1 MFAHA
6 NGQGCGEAFAP
17 RGERAMESMSKSDM
31 IDQAA
36 REWVRLLASGEAAA
50 TDLVAI
56 RLWLAEPA
64 HARAFERER
73 AFWQDLELHGRLFA
87 ETAHASPTT
96 RRGLRRFA
104 PRWRPPIGKRA
115 VAGAMAAC
123 LALALA
129 GPDLALRLRADHI
142 APTGS
147 IRSVTLAD
155 GSAAM
160 LDSGSAIAVDYSNEQ
175 RRVALLR
182 GRAWFNVKH
191 GDKRPFRVVAS
202 GGVTEDIG
210 TAFEVS
216 RDDRV
221 EVAVSEGSVRVA
233 AGNGALATRLDAGQR
248 ARYAD
253 GAMERIADKRS
264 DRIAAW
270 RNGEL
275 LIDNAPLAQAIAEVK
290 RYRSGPVIVLAG
302 LDKAK
307 PVSAV
312 FRTDHPD
319 DALAALAAGAN
330 LELTRLPGGAI
341 LIH

>member
-1 MFAHA
+1 
-6 NGQGCGEAFAP
+6 
-17 RGERAMESMSKSDM
+17 MSKSDR
-31 IDQAA
+31 IDDAA
-36 REWVRLLASGEAAA
+36 REWVRLLASGEAGVA
-50 TDLVAI
+50 DLHAV
-56 RLWLAEPA
+56 RQWLADPV

-73 AFWQDLELHGRLFA
+73 AFWQDLEPHHGLFVQ
-87 ETAHASPTT
+87 TAPASPPM
-96 RRGLRRFA
+96 RRGLRKPTSLGR
-104 PRWRPPIGKRA
+104 PRIGKQA
-115 VAGAMAAC
+115 VAGAAAAC

-129 GPDLALRLRADHI
+129 GPNLALRFQADHI
-142 APTGS
+142 AAAGS
-147 IRSVTLAD
+147 IRSIALAD

-160 LDSGSAIAVDYSNEQ
+160 LDSGSAIAVDYDKDQ
-175 RRVALLR
+175 RRVTLLR

-191 GDKRPFRVVAS
+191 GDTRPFRVAVS

-221 EVAVSEGSVRVA
+221 QVAVSEGAVRVA
-233 AGNGALATRLDAGQR
+233 AGSGTPAIRLDTGQR

-253 GAMERIADKRS
+253 RTIERIADKRP

-270 RNGEL
+270 RYGEL
-275 LIDNAPLAQAIAEVK
+275 LIDNAPLDQAIAEVK
-290 RYRSGPVIVLAG
+290 RYRSAPVIVLAD
-302 LDKAK
+302 LANAK

-312 FRTDHPD
+312 FRTDRPD

-330 LELTRLPGGAI
+330 LELTRLPGGTI